1 MSALK
6 SKAIILASGPGDAST
21 RDLLTAEILET
32 LKPFSLSVSDSQSI
46 ALSGRVII
54 ALEIELDP
62 AHASAIEKD
71 LVSILRA
78 KNFDVAV
85 EIL

>member
-6 SKAIILASGPGDAST
+6 SKALFLASGTGDAST
-21 RDLLTAEILET
+21 RDSLTAEILET
-32 LKPFSLSVSDSQSI
+32 LKPFSLSVSDSQSV

-62 AHASAIEKD
+62 AHAAAIEKD

-78 KNFDVAV
+78 KNFDVAL

>member
-1 MSALK
+1 VSALK
-6 SKAIILASGPGDAST
+6 SKAIILASGPGDAAT

-71 LVSILRA
+71 LISILSP
-78 KNFDVAV
+78 KNFDIAL
-85 EIL
+85 ETL

>member
-1 MSALK
+1 
-6 SKAIILASGPGDAST
+6 
-21 RDLLTAEILET
+21 
-32 LKPFSLSVSDSQSI
+32 VSDSQSI

>member
-1 MSALK
+1 VSALK
-6 SKAIILASGPGDAST
+6 SKAIILASGPGDAAT

-54 ALEIELDP
+54 ALEIEIDP

-71 LVSILRA
+71 LVSILSP
-78 KNFDVAV
+78 KNFDIAL
-85 EIL
+85 ETL